1 MRPIARVTTFLVVLC
16 MPMIA
21 SAKWTFDK
29 ITNLDSRIQWCWFN
43 PQIYTTEC
51 SDNWRAGS
59 GQPGHTDGCEVNKG
73 WLPTG
78 DYDLWGHWDGYDG
91 VIKGRVFYVQDKVC
105 WNGSA
110 TRRELF
116 IHTEETASNG
126 QYCPTSGDDPYCWE
140 DVNDYAS
147 EGCIKVA
154 HPNNGFNN
162 VIGANHNWFHKQ
174 FGCHGSC
181 TYSNQLTVTN

>member
-1 MRPIARVTTFLVVLC
+1 MKNVLGAIAVLILLA
-16 MPMIA
+16 PQA
-21 SAKWTFDK
+21 SARWTFDK
-29 ITNLDSRIQWCWFN
+29 IVNNDSRLQWCWFN

-59 GQPGHTDGCEVNKG
+59 GQPGGTDGCAVGYG

-91 VIKGRVFYVQDKVC
+91 VIKGRVFYVQDKWC

-110 TRRELF
+110 LRTELF
-116 IHTEETASNG
+116 IHTEETAGNG
-126 QYCPTSGDDPYCWE
+126 QSCPTSGDDPYCWE
-140 DVNDYAS
+140 GTFDYYS

-154 HPNNGFNN
+154 YPNNGFNN
-162 VIGANHNWFHKQ
+162 VIGANHTWFHKQ
-174 FGCHGSC
+174 FGCHGYC
-181 TYSNQLTVTN
+181 TYTNQLTVTN